1 MDNEQKKRLIALR
14 DNMKS
19 YGYMDGVE
27 ELESIFPEIVESED
41 ERIRTWCIA
50 HFKEC
55 FRVSKDNL
63 EFRQYLN
70 NNVIPWLE
78 KQKEQKSRLTV
89 KGNGVYKICPRCK
102 SRMIRDIS
110 KVYTSM
116 PPQYG
121 YNCPNCGT
129 MEFDTVMYDNP
140 EMEEQN
146 PTLNE
151 DDEHYELEE
160 FAKIV
165 RGNLTGIS
173 RTVLELFENKYLQ
186 LTGNKMFGG
195 YKD

>member
-1 MDNEQKKRLIALR
+1 
-14 DNMKS
+14 
-19 YGYMDGVE
+19 
-27 ELESIFPEIVESED
+27 
-41 ERIRTWCIA
+41 
-50 HFKEC
+50 
-55 FRVSKDNL
+55 
-63 EFRQYLN
+63 
-70 NNVIPWLE
+70 
-78 KQKEQKSRLTV
+78 
-89 KGNGVYKICPRCK
+89 
-102 SRMIRDIS
+102 
-110 KVYTSM
+110 M